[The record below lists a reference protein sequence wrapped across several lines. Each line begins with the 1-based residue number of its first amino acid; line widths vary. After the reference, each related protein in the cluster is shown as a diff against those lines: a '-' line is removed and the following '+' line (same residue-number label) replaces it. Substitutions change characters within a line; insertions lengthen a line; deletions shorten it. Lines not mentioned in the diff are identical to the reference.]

1 MDYIKGIEALLY
13 IKQDGVNVPVACL
26 TSNPINETSE
36 TIETT
41 TRDNAGWRT
50 SLPTLQSY
58 SIPIEGVCI
67 KDDADSGNNVFSYRR
82 LRELKRNRTIFEWEI
97 RTLNGYYIDYGKGY
111 ISTISQ
117 TDSVEGFQGFS
128 AEIVGFGKP
137 LETDTRIRVLSNVA
151 KDTIYTQEE
160 NTPIKI

>member
-1 MDYIKGIEALLY
+1 MEYINGIEALLY

-41 TRDNAGWRT
+41 TRDNKGWRT

-82 LRELKRNRTIFEWEI
+82 LRELKRNRTIFDWEI

-111 ISTISQ
+111 ISNISQ

-137 LETDTRIRVLSNVA
+137 LETNTRIRVLSNVA
-151 KDTIYTQEE
+151 KTTIYTKEE
-160 NTPIKI
+160 NTPIEI

>member
-41 TRDNAGWRT
+41 TRDNEGWKT

-58 SIPIEGVCI
+58 SIPIEGVCT
-67 KDDADSGNNVFSYRR
+67 KDDEDSGNNVFSYRR
-82 LRELKRNRTIFEWEI
+82 LRELKRNRTIFDWEI

-111 ISTISQ
+111 ISNISQ
-117 TDSVEGFQGFS
+117 TDSVDDFQGFS

-137 LETDTRIRVLSNVA
+137 LETDSRIMVLSNVD
-151 KDTIYTQEE
+151 KTTIYTQEE
-160 NTPIKI
+160 NTPIEI